1 MHQFIDIKRHHKILA
16 IYLLLILT
24 IIVTYWQVKNFDFV
38 NFDDPVYVT
47 ANPKVQSGL
56 TIDGVTWAFT
66 TFCAGNWHPLTWLS
80 HMLDCELYGLNP
92 MGHHWTSLQIHLTNT
107 LLLFFILQYMTGALW
122 RSAFVAALFAL
133 HPLHVE
139 SVAWV
144 SERKDVLS
152 TFFGMLTILA
162 YIRYVKKRNLFRYF
176 LVFMLLSLG
185 LMAKPMLVT
194 LPFVLLLLDFW
205 PLERLKYYSH
215 HQSSGFQSLNLSRLI
230 WEKVPLFIPVAISS
244 LLTILAQKEIGA
256 LYTFEALPV
265 KVRIANAFV
274 SYAGYIIK
282 TIWPQNLAVFYP
294 HPLGISSLWYV
305 FLAAFAIAGISF
317 FSIRLFK
324 QHPYVAV
331 GWFWYLGTLIPV
343 IGLIQVGA
351 QSMAD
356 RYTYIP
362 LTGLFIIAAWG
373 MPDLLK
379 KWHYNRIILV
389 IFSTIIIFAFSTCSY
404 FQIRHWENSTAVFK
418 NAIQVTDKN
427 WLAYNN
433 FGLALMRD
441 GKSNDAVFY
450 FKKTLQIRPDFL
462 KTVDNLGIALYRL
475 EKFEEALFYY
485 LKALKIDPKHAG
497 MHNNTANVLTAL
509 GKLEKA
515 VQHYKKAIL
524 IDPEFA
530 EAHYNIA
537 NVLAT
542 QGKLE
547 KAKFQY
553 KEAIKKDSKH
563 SNAHYN
569 LGCILLKQKE
579 YKEALANFAQVIKI
593 NPDYKQAY
601 NQIGII
607 LLQRGK
613 IKKAEKFFSK
623 AVQIDPGYKDAIS
636 NLLILKKML
645 NQDEK

>member
-1 MHQFIDIKRHHKILA
+1 MRQFIDIKRHHKILT
-16 IYLLLILT
+16 IYLLLIL
-24 IIVTYWQVKNFDFV
+24 IILVAYWQVKNFDFV
-38 NFDDPVYVT
+38 NFDDSVYVT

-56 TIDGVTWAFT
+56 TIDGITWAFT
-66 TFCAGNWHPLTWLS
+66 TFRAGNWHPLTWLS
-80 HMLDCELYGLNP
+80 HMLDCQFYGLNP
-92 MGHHWTSLQIHLTNT
+92 MGHHWTSLQIHIANT

-152 TFFGMLTILA
+152 AFFGMLTILA
-162 YIRYVKKRNLFRYF
+162 YIRYVKKRNFFRYF
-176 LVFMLLSLG
+176 LVFILLSLG

-205 PLERLKYYSH
+205 PLERLKYSSY
-215 HQSSGFQSLNLSRLI
+215 HQSSGFQSLNLPRLI
-230 WEKVPLFIPVAISS
+230 WEKAPLFIPVAISS
-244 LLTILAQKEIGA
+244 VLTILAQKEVGA

-274 SYAGYIIK
+274 SYANYIIK

-317 FSIRLFK
+317 FSIRSFK
-324 QHPYVAV
+324 QHPYVAI
-331 GWFWYLGTLIPV
+331 GWFWYLGTLVPV

-362 LTGLFIIAAWG
+362 LTGLFIIIAWG
-373 MPDLLK
+373 IPDILK
-379 KWHYNRIILV
+379 KWHFNKIIIAVFAIIL
-389 IFSTIIIFAFSTCSY
+389 IFAFSTRSY
-404 FQIRHWENSTAVFK
+404 FQIRHWENSAAVFE
-418 NAIQVTDKN
+418 NAIKITNYN
-427 WLAYNN
+427 WLACNN
-433 FGLALMRD
+433 LGLALMCN
-441 GKSNDAVFY
+441 GKAEEAVFY
-450 FKKTLQIRPDFL
+450 FKKALRIRPNYL
-462 KTVDNLGIALYRL
+462 KLYDNLGVALFQL
-475 EKFEEALFYY
+475 GKLEEALSYY
-485 LKALKIDPKHAG
+485 SKALEIDPKHAG
-497 MHNNTANVLTAL
+497 IHKHTAMILATQ

-515 VQHYKKAIL
+515 LQHYTKALL
-524 IDPEFA
+524 IDPELA
-530 EAHYNIA
+530 DAHYELA
-537 NVLAT
+537 NVLVN
-542 QGKLE
+542 QEKLE

-553 KEAIKKDSKH
+553 KEAIKKDPKH

-601 NQIGII
+601 NYIGII
-607 LLQRGK
+607 LVQKGK
-613 IKKAEKFFSK
+613 FKKAKKFFSK
-623 AVQIDPGYKDAIS
+623 ALQIDPDYSEALK
-636 NLLILKKML
+636 NLKIL
-645 NQDEK
+645 NQMKE

>member
-1 MHQFIDIKRHHKILA
+1 MHQVIDIKHHHKILTVC
-16 IYLLLILT
+16 LLLILT
-24 IIVTYWQVKNFDFV
+24 ILITFWQVKNFDFV
-38 NFDDPVYVT
+38 NFDDQVYVT

-56 TIDGVTWAFT
+56 TIDGVVWAFT

-107 LLLFFILQYMTGALW
+107 LLLFFILQYMTRAIW
-122 RSAFVAALFAL
+122 KSAFVAALFAL

-162 YIRYVKKRNLFRYF
+162 YIRYVKKRNFFRYF
-176 LVFMLLSLG
+176 LVFILLSLG

-205 PLERLKYYSH
+205 PLERLKYSFY
-215 HQSSGFQSLNLSRLI
+215 HQSSNFQSLNLSRLI
-230 WEKVPLFIPVAISS
+230 WEKVPFFIPVAISS
-244 LLTILAQKEIGA
+244 LLTILAQKEVGA

-274 SYAGYIIK
+274 SYASYIIK
-282 TIWPQNLAVFYP
+282 TIWPQNVAVFYP

-373 MPDLLK
+373 IPDLLK

-389 IFSTIIIFAFSTCSY
+389 IFSIIIIFAFSTRSY
-404 FQIRHWENSTAVFK
+404 FQIGHWKNSTAVFE
-418 NAIQVTDKN
+418 NAIKITNYN
-427 WLAYNN
+427 WLACNN
-433 FGLALMRD
+433 LGLALMCN
-441 GKSNDAVFY
+441 GKAEESVFY
-450 FKKTLQIRPDFL
+450 FKKALRIRPNYL
-462 KTVDNLGIALYRL
+462 KLYDNLGVALFQL
-475 EKFEEALFYY
+475 GKLEEALSYY
-485 LKALKIDPKHAG
+485 SKALEIDPEHAG
-497 MHNNTANVLTAL
+497 IHKHTAMILATQ

-515 VQHYKKAIL
+515 LQHYTKALL
-524 IDPEFA
+524 IDPELA
-530 EAHYNIA
+530 DAHYELA
-537 NVLAT
+537 NVLTT
-542 QGKLE
+542 QEKLE

-579 YKEALANFAQVIKI
+579 YKEALAHFAQVIKI

-601 NQIGII
+601 NHIGII
-607 LLQRGK
+607 LVQKGK
-613 IKKAEKFFSK
+613 YKKAKKFFSK
-623 AVQIDPGYKDAIS
+623 AVQIDPDYSEALK
-636 NLLILKKML
+636 NLKIL
-645 NQDEK
+645 NQIKE

>member
-1 MHQFIDIKRHHKILA
+1 MQNQKK
-16 IYLLLILT
+16 LLIIFILILLT
-24 IIVTYWQVKNFDFV
+24 LVVYWQVKDFNFAGY
-38 NFDDPVYVT
+38 DDELYIT
-47 ANPKVQSGL
+47 ENLHVQSGL
-56 TIDGVTWAFT
+56 TCESIKWAFT
-66 TFCAGNWHPLTWLS
+66 TFHAGNWHPVTWLS
-80 HMLDCELYGLNP
+80 HMLDIELYGLNP
-92 MGHHWTSLQIHLTNT
+92 MGHHWTNLQFHIANT
-107 LLLFFILQYMTGALW
+107 LLLFFILQQMTGAIW
-122 RSAFVAALFAL
+122 KSAFVAALFAL

-152 TFFGMLTILA
+152 AFFGMLTISV
-162 YIRYVKKRNLFRYF
+162 YIIYVKKRNLLRYF
-176 LVFMLLSLG
+176 LVFILLSLG

-205 PLERLKYYSH
+205 PLERLKYYFH

-230 WEKVPLFIPVAISS
+230 WEKAPLFIPVAISS
-244 LLTILAQKEIGA
+244 VLTILAQKDAGA
-256 LYTFEALPV
+256 LYTFEALPITT
-265 KVRIANAFV
+265 RIANAFV

-294 HPLGISSLWYV
+294 HPFGTLSLWYV
-305 FLAAFAIAGISF
+305 FLAALAIAVISF

-331 GWFWYLGTLIPV
+331 GWFWYLGTLVPV

-351 QSMAD
+351 QGMAD

-362 LTGLFIIAAWG
+362 LIGLFIIVAWG
-373 MPDLLK
+373 ISDLLK
-379 KWHYNRIILV
+379 KWHFNKIVLAVFAIILISV
-389 IFSTIIIFAFSTCSY
+389 FSTQSY
-404 FQIRHWENSTAVFK
+404 FQIKHWKNSTSLFEHAVK
-418 NAIQVTDKN
+418 VTDNN

-433 FGLALMRD
+433 LGLALMRD
-441 GKSNDAVFY
+441 GKLNDAVFY
-450 FKKTLQIRPDFL
+450 FKETLQIRPNFL
-462 KTVDNLGIALYRL
+462 KTLDNLGIALYRL

-485 LKALKIDPKHAG
+485 SKALTIDPKNAG
-497 MHNNTANVLTAL
+497 IHNNTANVHTAL

-530 EAHYNIA
+530 EAHYNLA
-537 NVLAT
+537 NVLVT

-547 KAKFQY
+547 KAILHY
-553 KEAIKKDSKH
+553 ESAIKKDSGH

-569 LGCILLKQKE
+569 LGCILLNQKE
-579 YKEALANFAQVIKI
+579 YKEALTHFAEVIKI

-623 AVQIDPGYKDAIS
+623 AVQIDPGYKEAIN
-636 NLLILKKML
+636 NLLILKQMTQ
-645 NQDEK
+645 QDEK